1 VVWLDNGDIVSS
13 DKSLVEMALGWGAFG
28 KKIIVIAEDVKND
41 FLKKLIKQWPEIDRA
56 VSVLPGRGY
65 KHLPKKEEAEELRQ
79 ALGGQFKIL
88 VHRDRDSLTDGEVA
102 DLIAS
107 YASEGVGLWL
117 TEQSDL
123 EADFCS
129 PAFISSLTGE
139 SVEQCQQWLSEVLS
153 SKATPISDKFASQR
167 KSHNQEIYSE
177 GGSPT
182 NDQVWEMLQ
191 TKPLK
196 GANGKYVYNQLKNK
210 IGQNRFSDQT
220 VLSLEGH
227 NELAPSLKTALEAL
241 LH

>member
-1 VVWLDNGDIVSS
+1 MLLKV
-13 DKSLVEMALGWGAFG
+13 LVYG
-28 KKIIVIAEDVKND
+28 
-41 FLKKLIKQWPEIDRA
+41 
-56 VSVLPGRGY
+56 LP
-65 KHLPKKEEAEELRQ
+65 
-79 ALGGQFKIL
+79 
-88 VHRDRDSLTDGEVA
+88 
-102 DLIAS
+102 
-107 YASEGVGLWL
+107 
-117 TEQSDL
+117 EQSDL

-241 LH
+241 LN